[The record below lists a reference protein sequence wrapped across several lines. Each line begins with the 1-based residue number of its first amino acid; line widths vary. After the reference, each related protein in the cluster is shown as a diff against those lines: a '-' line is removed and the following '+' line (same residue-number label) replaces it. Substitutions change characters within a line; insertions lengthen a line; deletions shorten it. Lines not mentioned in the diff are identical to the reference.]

1 MSFNY
6 FNGICNQSFCFNN
19 TKSNLEFDQLL
30 SVSFVRL
37 DLSLSKA
44 LFQYLLLR
52 TSIMFELVKLR
63 ETGHIV
69 QTVFTAKFREIL
81 TV

>member
-1 MSFNY
+1 MSFTY
-6 FNGICNQSFCFNN
+6 FKGICNQSFCFKN

-52 TSIMFELVKLR
+52 ICIMFELVKLR

-69 QTVFTAKFREIL
+69 SSQSSLPNSGKF
-81 TV
+81 